1 MSSAM
6 LLAQQKILPTW
17 LSPVCLVLLLMFAL
31 SRWHPQSSL
40 THEASLAVAKVGGDE
55 AFWQFSDALFD
66 NQEVTYD
73 LWLLSQANKV
83 A

>member
-1 MSSAM
+1 M
-6 LLAQQKILPTW
+6 LIAQQQILPKW
-17 LSPVCLVLLLMFAL
+17 LFPACLVLLLVFAL

-66 NQEVTYD
+66 NQEVTSG
-73 LWLLSQANKV
+73 LWLLSHAPKV